1 VPPALLDRLG
11 ERGDTPNVF
20 RKVIASLRR
29 RVTRRDADVEIR
41 EEMRFHLAME
51 TERLM
56 RERGLDGPEARRQ
69 AHIAF
74 GGAAKH
80 AEAVRDTFALRWL
93 DRLSLDARLGARLLV
108 KYRGLTI
115 VGGFA
120 LAVAIA
126 VGATFFEIVGEAIDP
141 TLPIDGGD
149 RVVALTYVDVQTG
162 EPERR
167 LLRDF
172 LDWRVRLTS
181 FDQLAAFRTV
191 PHNLI
196 VDAAAP
202 EPVKVAEITPSA
214 FAVAGTAPLLGRYL
228 LPADER
234 TDASR
239 VLVIGHRAWRARFGG
254 DPEIVGRSVTLG
266 GAPHT
271 IVGVMPEGFRF
282 PVDHDFWTPLPTAS
296 VAEPLEGPEIFVFGR
311 IAAGLPRAAAQAELQ
326 ALARQASA
334 ARPQPYSRLRPAIVP
349 YTHEHL
355 DLTEPGL
362 VWLFRTAQLLVGAVL
377 LVVAVNLAIL
387 VYARTT
393 TRLGEIAMRTALGAS
408 RGRILVQLFVEAFA
422 LAAVG
427 SAAGLLLAGLAL
439 ARAQTLARL
448 NGSLPFWIRL
458 ELSPATV
465 LYAVGLGFVAAA
477 VMGVIPGL
485 KATGRPLIAHL
496 RDLSGAARLGR
507 TWTVLI
513 VGQVAAAVAVL
524 PASAYLARQVARMEL
539 AGPGF
544 AAADF
549 VVATIAA
556 PETGADRRTPAAV
569 WQRDVL
575 SRMAHEPG
583 VSAVT
588 FSSFVPGFGPG
599 REIVMEQEGAGR
611 RAPAIVSRFDV
622 DVGLFIAYRAQ
633 LLAGRAFTA
642 ADLGAAHTVVVN
654 RSFVEA
660 FLKDRPP
667 LGARFRY
674 ARPDGVREW
683 YEIVGV
689 VRDFPDFPE
698 ALSLD
703 TRANVYHA
711 AAPGSFD
718 RMVLSVRF
726 AGPPPAD
733 AALRVRGIAAQVDT
747 ALHVSR
753 VSGLAD
759 FYGQTRAFWRFV
771 AWGAGLLTMCVLLL
785 SAAGIYALM
794 SFTVAQ
800 RTREIGIRAALGAE
814 PRRIVVAVFAKAS
827 RQLGLGVLAG
837 SAISAGALSLA
848 GVGAPAAVALLTSV
862 AVTILAV
869 GLLSAYGP
877 ARRCL
882 RIQPI
887 DVLKTD

>member
-1 VPPALLDRLG
+1 
-11 ERGDTPNVF
+11 VF
-20 RKVIASLRR
+20 REALASIRKKLRR
-29 RVTRRDADVEIR
+29 LDADAEIR
-41 EEMRFHLAME
+41 EEVRFHVAME
-51 TERLM
+51 TERLI
-56 RERGLDGPEARRQ
+56 RERGLDEREARRQ
-69 AHIAF
+69 AHVRF
-74 GGAAKH
+74 GGAAKYT
-80 AEAVRDTFALRWL
+80 EAVRDTFAWRWI
-93 DRLSLDARLGARLLV
+93 DRLSLDARLGARMLV
-108 KYRGLTI
+108 KHRGLTLA
-115 VGGFA
+115 GGFA

-141 TLPIDGGD
+141 ALPIDGGD
-149 RVVALTYVDVQTG
+149 RVVALNYVDAQSG
-162 EPERR
+162 QPERR
-167 LLRDF
+167 VLRDF
-172 LDWRVRLTS
+172 LDWRGRLTS

-191 PHNLI
+191 PHNLM
-196 VDAAAP
+196 VDTAPP
-202 EPVKVAEITPSA
+202 EPIKVAEITSSA
-214 FAVAGTAPLLGRYL
+214 FAIAGTPPLLGRYL
-228 LPADER
+228 LPSDER
-234 TDASR
+234 TDASH
-239 VLVIGHRAWRARFGG
+239 VLVIGYRAWRSRFGG
-254 DPEIVGRSVTLG
+254 DPGVVGRTVTLG
-266 GAPHT
+266 GAAYA
-271 IVGVMPEGFRF
+271 IAGVMPEGFRF
-282 PVDHDFWTPLPTAS
+282 PIDHEFWAPLRTAGTL
-296 VAEPLEGPEIFVFGR
+296 EPLEGPEIFVFGR
-311 IAAGLPRAAAQAELQ
+311 IGAGVPREAAQAELNAAAQQ
-326 ALARQASA
+326 AAA
-334 ARPQPYSRLRPAIVP
+334 ARPEPYSHLRPAIVP

-362 VWLFRTAQLLVGAVL
+362 IWLFRTAQLLVGAVL

-393 TRLGEIAMRTALGAS
+393 TRLGELAMRTALGAS
-408 RGRILVQLFVEAFA
+408 RPRILLQLFVEACA

-427 SAAGLLLAGLAL
+427 AAAGLLLAGLAL
-439 ARAQTLARL
+439 GRAQTLARF

-458 ELSPATV
+458 ELSPSTV
-465 LYAVGLGFVAAA
+465 MYAVGLALLAAA
-477 VMGVIPGL
+477 IMGVLPGL

-524 PASAYLARQVARMEL
+524 PASVYLARQVAQMEL

-549 VVATIAA
+549 VVATIAP
-556 PETGADRRTPAAV
+556 PEDGRDRRTASAV
-569 WQRDVL
+569 WQRELL
-575 SRMAHEPG
+575 SRVAQEPG
-583 VSAVT
+583 VTAVT
-588 FSSFVPGFGPG
+588 FSSFVPGYGPG
-599 REIVMEQEGAGR
+599 REIVMEHEDAGR

-622 DVGLFIAYRAQ
+622 DVDLFAAYRAHV
-633 LLAGRAFTA
+633 LAGRAFTT
-642 ADLGAAHTVVVN
+642 ADPGFARTVVVN

-674 ARPDGVREW
+674 ARPDGAREW

-703 TRANVYHA
+703 TRPNVYHA
-711 AAPGSFD
+711 AVPGAFD
-718 RMVLSVRF
+718 RIVLSVRF
-726 AGPPPAD
+726 GGPPPPD
-733 AALRVRGIAAQVDT
+733 AALRLRALAAQVDT
-747 ALHVSR
+747 RLQVSR

-759 FYGQTRAFWRFV
+759 FYGQTRAFWRYL
-771 AWGAGLLTMCVLLL
+771 AWGAGLLTTCVLLL

-814 PRRIVVAVFAKAS
+814 PRRIVASVFAKAS
-827 RQLGLGVLAG
+827 AQLGLGLLAG
-837 SAISAGALSLA
+837 SAISAGALSIA
-848 GVGAPAAVALLTSV
+848 GVSAAAAGALLASV
-862 AVTILAV
+862 AVTILVV

-887 DVLKTD
+887 DVLKAE